1 MYGFKE
7 DQEPVDYMKSTPIEI
22 EMDGDEEDQYLPSN
36 HFTQLFKSKLINIDG
51 KKSMAYK

>member
-1 MYGFKE
+1 
-7 DQEPVDYMKSTPIEI
+7 MKSTPIEI